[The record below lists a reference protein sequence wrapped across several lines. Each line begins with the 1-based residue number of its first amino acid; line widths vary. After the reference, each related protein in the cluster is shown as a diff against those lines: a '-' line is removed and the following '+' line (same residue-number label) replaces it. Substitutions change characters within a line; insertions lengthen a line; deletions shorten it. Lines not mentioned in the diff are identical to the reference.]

1 VNKILFALESFFPTY
16 RAGTEVY
23 VLNLCNYFLSKNW
36 EVSVLISTT
45 KEEPDY
51 IFEGIQV
58 YTFKVPIKATGRQ
71 LNGLDLPDGIEEFKL
86 RLSQINPTW
95 VHFHS
100 LARAI
105 NGFHVEAA
113 KNMGYKVA
121 LTPHLS
127 EQFCLKG
134 NMRLFNE
141 KNCDGNVIT
150 SRCISCSL
158 QDKGYTKPIAKIL
171 GTTVD
176 IATSIEFLKSSL
188 PPAYYQA
195 KHRKAELLRIKNNVD
210 IVFAIAPWIK
220 KAFLLN
226 EVTNVQ
232 LIPQGISSIFFKNNK
247 LKDHNKPKTN
257 TLNFIYVGR
266 IHPIKGFHILKEAWE
281 LLDSNDICLHV
292 LTNPTGL
299 ENDYYHSLKSWGIEK
314 SNVQWVEGSTQED
327 VAYYL
332 NNMQVLLLPS
342 LAEVAPLVILEAAIR
357 QIPVITSDYVAMK
370 DVIQNGVNGWL
381 FENGNAQSLASQ
393 LQELIKDPIK
403 IKICS
408 DQISLP
414 TSLEEVGKIV
424 EHYLIV
430 KS

>member
-1 VNKILFALESFFPTY
+1 MNKILFALESFFPTY

-36 EVSVLISTT
+36 EVGVLISTT

-51 IFEGIQV
+51 SYDGIQV
-58 YTFKVPIKATGRQ
+58 YTFKVPIKATVRQ

-105 NGFHVEAA
+105 NGFHVAAA

-141 KNCDGNVIT
+141 KNCDGHVIT

-158 QDKGYTKPIAKIL
+158 QDKGYAKPIAKIL
-171 GTTVD
+171 GKTVD
-176 IATSIEFLKSSL
+176 IATSIEFLKSRL
-188 PPAYYQA
+188 PPAYNQA
-195 KHRKAELLRIKNNVD
+195 KHRKAELLRIKKNVD

-226 EVTNVQ
+226 DVTNVQ
-232 LIPQGISSIFFKNNK
+232 LIPQGISSIFFKNNTI
-247 LKDHNKPKTN
+247 KDHNKSQTN
-257 TLNFIYVGR
+257 ILNFVYIGR
-266 IHPIKGFHILKEAWE
+266 IHPIKGFHVLKEAWE
-281 LLDSNDICLHV
+281 LLDQKDICLHV

-299 ENDYYHSLKSWGIEK
+299 ENEYYDSLKNWGIK
-314 SNVQWVEGSTQED
+314 KNNVQWVEGSTQED
-327 VAYYL
+327 VANYL

-342 LAEVAPLVILEAAIR
+342 LAEVAPLVILEAATR
-357 QIPVITSDYVAMK
+357 QIPVITSDYIAMK
-370 DVIQNGVNGWL
+370 DIIQNGVNGWL
-381 FENGNAQSLASQ
+381 FENGNAQSLATQ
-393 LQELIKDPIK
+393 LNNIINDPNK

-408 DQISLP
+408 DQISMP
-414 TSLEEVGKIV
+414 ISLKDVGKIV
-424 EHYLIV
+424 EHHLIE